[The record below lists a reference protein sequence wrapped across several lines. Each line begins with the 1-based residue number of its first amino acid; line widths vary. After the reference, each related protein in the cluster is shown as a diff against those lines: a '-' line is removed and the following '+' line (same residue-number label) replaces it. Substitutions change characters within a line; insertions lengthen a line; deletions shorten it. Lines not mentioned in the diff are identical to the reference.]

1 MEPGEEAGADPRR
14 LGRRQSTSEEQDRP
28 STSSGQSD
36 VRMNDHRTRAG
47 FVAVIGAPN
56 AGKSTLVNALVGQK
70 VAIVSPKAQTTRA
83 RLMGIAVHEATQ
95 ILLVDTP
102 GIFQPKR
109 RLDRAMVAAA
119 WTGAQD
125 ADLILLLI
133 DAAARVTDDVER
145 IIASLGDR
153 QHPLF
158 LVFNKIDLIKKPDLL
173 ALSSNLTGRLNPDKV
188 FMISATQGDGVPDLK
203 QALSDAMPEGPWL
216 YPEDEVSDATDRM
229 IAAELTREQ
238 VVNQLYQELPYAVA
252 IETETWQDR
261 PDGSTEIRQQILV
274 ERDSQKAIVIGKG
287 GQRLKAIGAAA
298 RAEIAEHLGRPAHL
312 FLHVKVN
319 PRWDE
324 DRGLYREIGLEW
336 AD

>member
-1 MEPGEEAGADPRR
+1 MSEAAKK
-14 LGRRQSTSEEQDRP
+14 
-28 STSSGQSD
+28 
-36 VRMNDHRTRAG
+36 AG

-83 RLMGIAVHEATQ
+83 RLMGIAIAGATQ

-102 GIFQPKR
+102 GIFEPKR

-125 ADLILLLI
+125 ADLILLVI
-133 DAAARVTDDVER
+133 DASEWVRDEVLEGLDER
-145 IIASLGDR
+145 S
-153 QHPLF
+153 HPLF
-158 LVFNKIDLIKKPDLL
+158 LALNKIDLVKKASLL
-173 ALSSNLTGRLNPDKV
+173 ELSARLTERLNPEKV
-188 FMISATQGDGVPDLK
+188 FMISASHGDGVADLK
-203 QALSDAMPEGPWL
+203 RSLAEFMPEGPWL

-238 VVNQLYQELPYAVA
+238 VVNQLYQELPYATAVV
-252 IETETWQDR
+252 TETWQDR

-274 ERDSQKAIVIGKG
+274 DRDSQKAIVIGKG
-287 GQRLKAIGAAA
+287 GQRLKAIGAVA
-298 RAEIAEHLGRPAHL
+298 RAQIAQHLGRPVHL

-324 DRGLYREIGLEW
+324 DRGLYRDIGLEW

>member
-1 MEPGEEAGADPRR
+1 
-14 LGRRQSTSEEQDRP
+14 
-28 STSSGQSD
+28 
-36 VRMNDHRTRAG
+36 MNPTRAG
-47 FVAVIGAPN
+47 FIAVIGAPN

-83 RLMGIAVHEATQ
+83 RLMGIAIQDTAQ

-102 GIFQPKR
+102 GIFEPRR

-125 ADLILLLI
+125 ADLILLMI
-133 DAAARVTDDVER
+133 DASERVKDELLEGLDKRE
-145 IIASLGDR
+145 
-153 QHPLF
+153 HPLF
-158 LVFNKIDLIKKPDLL
+158 LALNKIDLVKKPKLL
-173 ALSSNLTGRLNPDKV
+173 ALATELTERLNPDKV
-188 FMISATQGDGVPDLK
+188 FMISAAQGDGVPDLK
-203 QALSDAMPEGPWL
+203 QALADAMPEGPWL
-216 YPEDEVSDATDRM
+216 YPEEEVSDATDRM

-238 VVNQLYQELPYAVA
+238 VVNQLHQELPYATAV
-252 IETETWQDR
+252 ETETWEDR
-261 PDGSTEIRQQILV
+261 PDGSTVIRQQILV

-287 GQRLKAIGAAA
+287 GRRLKEIGASA
-298 RAEIAEHLGRPAHL
+298 RAQITEHLGRPVHL

-324 DRGLYREIGLEW
+324 DRSLYREIGLEW